1 MLMEYTLC
9 FILSENIYFISPS
22 FLKGSFTVQNSGLKI
37 VFFFFFF
44 QNSIKI
50 TFCFLASSVCEEVRN
65 FLCNCSPVFIV
76 CNQSFFSRHIKYFL
90 IIFGVQQ
97 LDHEMLRIFIILGI
111 SLTFDYVNVCCSSN
125 AGTLKPLVLQNY

>member
-1 MLMEYTLC
+1 MLMENTLC

-37 VFFFFFF
+37 VFFSF

-76 CNQSFFSRHIKYFL
+76 CN
-90 IIFGVQQ
+90 
-97 LDHEMLRIFIILGI
+97 
-111 SLTFDYVNVCCSSN
+111 
-125 AGTLKPLVLQNY
+125 

>member
-1 MLMEYTLC
+1 MQCLSLASSTFKSYSVIVFSSNGGFKAIFKRKSTWYFTFFDCFVGKQRGYRICNINPLYKFLVAIIC

-37 VFFFFFF
+37 VFFSF

-76 CNQSFFSRHIKYFL
+76 CN
-90 IIFGVQQ
+90 
-97 LDHEMLRIFIILGI
+97 
-111 SLTFDYVNVCCSSN
+111 
-125 AGTLKPLVLQNY
+125 